1 MILNKY
7 LTTYQGLKIHV
18 VIPESLTY
26 FEWRTSSKHFFT
38 TNFTGESLKNNEP
51 YLNI

>member
-1 MILNKY
+1 MKKYKSRTNKPSKNQDKQVLKLIKMILNKY

-26 FEWRTSSKHFFT
+26 FE
-38 TNFTGESLKNNEP
+38 
-51 YLNI
+51 